1 MSDDESV
8 SDSITFQL
16 LKLGQLANS
25 RFVRQLAPLG
35 LRPRHCAVLELLRA
49 NPMAQLDIAHC
60 LGVAPSVVVD
70 MIDELQDL
78 HAVARV
84 RSAVDRRRQFV
95 ELTPHGRSLVRRV
108 ANAARALDADL
119 LRNLNDTQCED
130 LKASLDQVAAGHN
143 NQQQPTTAP
152 AN

>member
-1 MSDDESV
+1 MHEKTEEESV
-8 SDSITFQL
+8 ANSVTFQL
-16 LKLGQLANS
+16 LKLGQWANN
-25 RFVRQLAPLG
+25 RFVHQLAPLG
-35 LRPRHCAVLELLRA
+35 LRPRHCAVLDLLRTA
-49 NPMAQLDIAHC
+49 PLAQLEIAQC

-84 RSAVDRRRQFV
+84 RSSQDRRRQFV

-119 LRNLNDTQCED
+119 LRDLDSEQCAG
-130 LKASLDQVAAGHN
+130 LRASLDQVAADHN
-143 NQQQPTTAP
+143 TATR
-152 AN
+152 